1 MAYLLDTHALIWWW
15 LQDPKLSTAAQDAIA
30 SRSARVFV
38 SPISA
43 LEIALKVRQGRLP
56 GMGEPLRQFEQAVE
70 ADGMT
75 HLPLRHDHCRTAG
88 LMESEHRDPFD
99 RLLAAQ
105 GLTEGLMVIT
115 KDPQFAAF
123 GCETLW

>member
-1 MAYLLDTHALIWWW
+1 LAYLLDTHALIWWW
-15 LQDPKLSTAAQDAIA
+15 LQDPKLSAKAQDAIG
-30 SRSARVFV
+30 SRAARVFV

-43 LEIALKVRQGRLP
+43 FEIALKVRDGRLP
-56 GMGEPLRQFEQAVE
+56 EMDEPLRHFEHAIE

-88 LMESEHRDPFD
+88 LMEGTHRDPFD
-99 RLLAAQ
+99 RLIAAQ
-105 GLTEGLMVIT
+105 GLTDGLIVIT
-115 KDPQFAAF
+115 RDPHFAAF

>member
-15 LQDPKLSTAAQDAIA
+15 LQDPKLSQAAEDAIA
-30 SRSARVFV
+30 SRAARVFV

-43 LEIALKVRQGRLP
+43 FEIALKVRQTRLA
-56 GMGEPLRQFEQAVE
+56 GMAEPLRQFEDAVA

-99 RLLAAQ
+99 RLIAAQ
-105 GLTEGLMVIT
+105 GLTEGLIVIT